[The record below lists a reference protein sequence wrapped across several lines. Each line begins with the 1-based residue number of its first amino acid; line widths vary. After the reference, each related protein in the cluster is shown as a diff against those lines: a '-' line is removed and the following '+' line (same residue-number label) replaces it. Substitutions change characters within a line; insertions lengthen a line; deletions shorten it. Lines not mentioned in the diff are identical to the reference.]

1 MNTGQNADDPLGI
14 TNSAW
19 EQTLFAHY
27 ESLDKMTREG
37 LDDYADEPVHED
49 HPALKDNLIRAA
61 WKYCEDTED
70 MLLTKTHPN
79 GTMHEDAYF
88 RWNEGIELRP
98 QAVVGLIIQF
108 LRDQGHL
115 K

>member
-1 MNTGQNADDPLGI
+1 MSVEQNAIDPLGI

-19 EQTLFAHY
+19 EQMLFAHY

-37 LDDYADEPVHED
+37 LDDYANEPKHED
-49 HPALKDNLIRAA
+49 HPALEDDMVRAV
-61 WKYCEDTED
+61 WEYCEDAEKI
-70 MLLTKTHPN
+70 LLKETHPN

-98 QAVVGLIIQF
+98 QVIAGLIIKF
-108 LRDQGHL
+108 LRDHARL
-115 K
+115 